1 MQGKVLPKRSATME
15 VYVGIDVCKDW
26 LDIYLHPIGQSLRV
40 ANSEV
45 GLRALKRQLA
55 RCSVVR
61 IVMEAT
67 GKYHRHAFRTL
78 CAAGFAVCI
87 VNPLRA
93 RLFAEAHGTLAK
105 TDKIDARIL
114 ALLGE
119 GLAPEARMPVAEA
132 VEALQEI
139 VHARAAATAETTA
152 LANRV
157 KASATPFL
165 KAELNRRIKA
175 LEGHVARLDA
185 EIARRIAQDPLLA
198 RRHAILLSIPGIG
211 KVTAATLLVDL
222 SELGRCSRRAVALL
236 AGLAPIACDTGKTSG
251 QRHIR
256 GGRANV
262 RQALYMAAVAATRC
276 NPDLAVFYKRL
287 RAAGKKAKVALTA
300 SMRKLISLANTL
312 VKEDR
317 FWQPTHA

>member
-1 MQGKVLPKRSATME
+1 MQGKVVPKRSAMME

-26 LDIYLHPIGQSLRV
+26 LDVHLHPLGQSSRV
-40 ANSEV
+40 ANSKA

-55 RCSVVR
+55 GCSVVR

-67 GKYHRHAFRTL
+67 GKYHRQAFRTL
-78 CAAGFAVCI
+78 SAAGFAVCI
-87 VNPLRA
+87 INPLRA

-119 GLAPEARMPVAEA
+119 GLAPQARTPVAEA

-139 VHARAAATAETTA
+139 VHARAAATAESTA
-152 LANRV
+152 LANRL
-157 KASATPFL
+157 KASATAFL
-165 KAELNRRIKA
+165 KTELNRRIKT

-185 EIARRIAQDPLLA
+185 EIARRIADDPLLA
-198 RRHAILLSIPGIG
+198 RRHAVLLSIPGIG
-211 KVTAATLLVDL
+211 KVAAATLLVDL
-222 SELGRCSRRAVALL
+222 GELGHCSRRAAALL
-236 AGLAPIACDTGKTSG
+236 AGLAPIACDTGETSG

-262 RQALYMAAVAATRC
+262 RQALYMAAVTAIRC
-276 NPDLAVFYKRL
+276 NPDLAAFYKRL

-300 SMRKLISLANTL
+300 AMRKLLALANTL

-317 FWQPTHA
+317 FWQPTHP